1 MKEKIA
7 IVTDSTSDLRKEDL
21 QKLNIESLPLKV
33 IYSDRQYEDR
43 VDITP
48 AEVYNNMDK
57 EIPTTSMPSPQEIE
71 DLYSKLRE
79 EGYTHIISIHISAG
93 LSATYS
99 NCKMVADQIEGI
111 EVKVIDSKM
120 LSMALGRLV
129 LYAKKIVDKDQYSF
143 EQIVEMVEKKK
154 DKIEVFFVV
163 ETLKY
168 LKKGGRIGRVSG
180 TIGQLLNIK
189 PIISIDE
196 DGVYYTFDKVRGRSR
211 SLKKFFQIIKSRT
224 DQNKEYAVDVMH
236 AAAEDEGKKLLE
248 KIKELPE
255 IKENYF
261 GEISPVM
268 VVHTGPGLIG
278 VVLTELDE

>member
-7 IVTDSTSDLRKEDL
+7 VVTDSTSDLRKDDL
-21 QKLNIESLPLKV
+21 LKYGINSMPLKV

-48 AEVYNNMDK
+48 AEVYNNMEK
-57 EIPTTSMPSPQEIE
+57 EVPTTSMPSPQEIE

-129 LYAKKIVDKDQYSF
+129 LYAKKIVDKGQYSF
-143 EQIVEMVEKKK
+143 AEIVEMVEKRKK
-154 DKIEVFFVV
+154 K
-163 ETLKY
+163 
-168 LKKGGRIGRVSG
+168 
-180 TIGQLLNIK
+180 
-189 PIISIDE
+189 
-196 DGVYYTFDKVRGRSR
+196 
-211 SLKKFFQIIKSRT
+211 
-224 DQNKEYAVDVMH
+224 
-236 AAAEDEGKKLLE
+236 
-248 KIKELPE
+248 
-255 IKENYF
+255 
-261 GEISPVM
+261 
-268 VVHTGPGLIG
+268 
-278 VVLTELDE
+278 